1 MIQEAPSFNW
11 HPDFLPSVVSIMT
24 LTVCFVTFWFLSEST
39 AIHQRLSTHRNKVSA
54 SIAKVVYQKALGAL
68 LLGVIPFLIAVFF
81 LRYSVVEYGL
91 GFQNTGTSMLW
102 ISGIATVVIPLNI
115 RAAQRPEN
123 LDYYPMIRAEKWTW
137 RLVLLNALATIT
149 YLFSYEVL
157 FRGILL
163 TACVDTLGVWP
174 GIAVNVAL
182 YSTTHLPKGPAE
194 TIGAIPF
201 GLLMCYITL
210 TTGTIWVAVV
220 AHVILSLSND
230 YLAVYYNPNMQFS
243 RK

>member
-1 MIQEAPSFNW
+1 MTQEALSFNW
-11 HPDFLPSVVSIMT
+11 NPDSLPSVVSIMM
-24 LTVCFVTFWFLSEST
+24 LTVCFVAFWFLSESEN
-39 AIHQRLSTHRNKVSA
+39 IHQQIGARRDRIAAT
-54 SIAKVVYQKALGAL
+54 IAKVIYQKSLGAL
-68 LLGVIPFLIAVFF
+68 LLGIIPFLVAVAF
-81 LRYSVVEYGL
+81 LPYSITEYGL
-91 GFQNTGTSMLW
+91 GFQNTGTSMAW
-102 ISGIATVVIPLNI
+102 ICGIAALVIPLNI
-115 RAAQRPEN
+115 RAAQRPDN
-123 LDYYPMIRAEKWTW
+123 LDYYPMMRAEKWTW
-137 RLVLLNALATIT
+137 RLVLLNTIATIT
-149 YLFSYEVL
+149 YLFSYELL

-163 TACVDTLGVWP
+163 TACVTTLGVWP
-174 GIAVNVAL
+174 GIAINIAL